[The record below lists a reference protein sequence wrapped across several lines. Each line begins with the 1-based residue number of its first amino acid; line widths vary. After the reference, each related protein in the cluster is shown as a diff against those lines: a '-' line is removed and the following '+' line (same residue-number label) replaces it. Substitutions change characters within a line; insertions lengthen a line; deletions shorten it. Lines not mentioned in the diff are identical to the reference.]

1 MTYEPN
7 DYQVAGNHYQTKD
20 KYQLW
25 DLITD
30 INLNFLLANAIKY
43 IYRCKNKNGLQDLE
57 KAKHYI
63 DKFFSLSLDKQI
75 NLLTISLNK
84 NVNMGELINNFLN
97 KEINLSVNQHSLIR
111 FILCVHG
118 LIYNEYPV
126 NNIPYQIHFYKKY
139 IEESIEKEKLKYGS
153 YNQQC

>member
-43 IYRCKNKNGLQDLE
+43 IYRCKNKNGIQDLQ

-63 DKFFSLSLDKQI
+63 DKFFSLSKEKQLSLIPNKFNSHIFGDFLDKETQLSTNQYNLIFFICDGFNHVSDLNHAQRYI
-75 NLLTISLNK
+75 NTSFYHLNE
-84 NVNMGELINNFLN
+84 ELNNATHN
-97 KEINLSVNQHSLIR
+97 
-111 FILCVHG
+111 
-118 LIYNEYPV
+118 
-126 NNIPYQIHFYKKY
+126 
-139 IEESIEKEKLKYGS
+139 
-153 YNQQC
+153 